1 MARNPYRRYEVTEY
15 QKEALKFLQPP
26 EDITVSE
33 WADKYRVLDAKTSA
47 MPGPWRTEHTPYLK
61 GIMDEFNNYETEE
74 IVYVKPTQVGGTEC
88 LQNMVGYIVQQDP
101 APTMIVYPT
110 DTLAKSISENRLQP
124 MFKAAPE
131 LRKRFDENSQ
141 LQELQFDGMYLTLA
155 GSNSPSSL
163 ASKAIRFLF
172 LDEVDKYPG
181 ASKKEADPVSLA
193 RERTKTFH
201 NRKIFITS
209 TPTLKTG
216 HIWKAKE
223 DADIEKHYFVPCPH
237 CGEYI
242 ELKWKQIHFPSI
254 TESAEDKFRAAAA
267 DAIVMRSGMELQNP
281 ADGARQMMGMTLRDL
296 AIECLTNEGQS
307 GLNRRSS
314 DELYGMLQRQF
325 YNPTAAFPAIL
336 DNAINKAY
344 VEGHKTV
351 AVTFDQWT
359 KKGTLKDFKTHD
371 NNYLAGPVGEF
382 LEVPEGGELKHDVF
396 GDEKLPTRK
405 LKTYGRQFT
414 LTRQAFINDDIDLL
428 TRVPAKYAASARK
441 TQNKQCYQI
450 LVNNPAIYD
459 GTALFSSAHSN
470 LLAKGTGITKEAV
483 QGMILAL
490 QNQTDQFGEATII
503 RPAIIIVPS
512 GYMFDMYTLFYS
524 PTIST
529 SGNTQAVNPLYRY
542 KDSITVVEDPTI
554 NALCG
559 GFGNVMP
566 WWLLGAKD
574 DTDFIEVDYLN
585 GQEIPTIRRMETPGT
600 LGFVWD
606 IYLDWGISVMDY
618 RGAIKNPGIEVKN
631 PIELA

>member
-242 ELKWKQIHFPSI
+242 ELKWKQIHFPKEEGMSYADRAEFATYVCQECGCVI
-254 TESAEDKFRAAAA
+254 TDQDKPEMLRKGEWRTVKENTKFVRKVAFWMNTLYSPFVRFSE
-267 DAIVMRSGMELQNP
+267 IVKEFLDSKDDPEKLQNFVNSW
-281 ADGARQMMGMTLRDL
+281 L
-296 AIECLTNEGQS
+296 AEPWEDT
-307 GLNRRSS
+307 
-314 DELYGMLQRQF
+314 
-325 YNPTAAFPAIL
+325 
-336 DNAINKAY
+336 
-344 VEGHKTV
+344 
-351 AVTFDQWT
+351 
-359 KKGTLKDFKTHD
+359 
-371 NNYLAGPVGEF
+371 
-382 LEVPEGGELKHDVF
+382 
-396 GDEKLPTRK
+396 K
-405 LKTYGRQFT
+405 LKTNADLVMERQT
-414 LTRQAFINDDIDLL
+414 EYEELVVPEWAKLL
-428 TRVPAKYAASARK
+428 TAGV
-441 TQNKQCYQI
+441 
-450 LVNNPAIYD
+450 D
-459 GTALFSSAHSN
+459 
-470 LLAKGTGITKEAV
+470 V
-483 QGMILAL
+483 QENCL
-490 QNQTDQFGEATII
+490 
-503 RPAIIIVPS
+503 
-512 GYMFDMYTLFYS
+512 
-524 PTIST
+524 
-529 SGNTQAVNPLYRY
+529 
-542 KDSITVVEDPTI
+542 
-554 NALCG
+554 
-559 GFGNVMP
+559 
-566 WWLLGAKD
+566 
-574 DTDFIEVDYLN
+574 
-585 GQEIPTIRRMETPGT
+585 
-600 LGFVWD
+600 
-606 IYLDWGISVMDY
+606 
-618 RGAIKNPGIEVKN
+618 
-631 PIELA
+631 

>member
-26 EDITVSE
+26 KDITVSE

-223 DADIEKHYFVPCPH
+223 DADIEKHYFVPWDNKDKYFEHAWITAPK
-237 CGEYI
+237 
-242 ELKWKQIHFPSI
+242 KWIDPQKEANANKIALNTGQKTFKQIA
-254 TESAEDKFRAAAA
+254 AEQGRDWKEQIDEMAEVLEYAKDKGIDLGGVIFDQTAA
-267 DAIVMRSGMELQNP
+267 ELYEDEETP
-281 ADGARQMMGMTLRDL
+281 AD
-296 AIECLTNEGQS
+296 
-307 GLNRRSS
+307 
-314 DELYGMLQRQF
+314 
-325 YNPTAAFPAIL
+325 NPQQT
-336 DNAINKAY
+336 
-344 VEGHKTV
+344 
-351 AVTFDQWT
+351 
-359 KKGTLKDFKTHD
+359 
-371 NNYLAGPVGEF
+371 
-382 LEVPEGGELKHDVF
+382 
-396 GDEKLPTRK
+396 
-405 LKTYGRQFT
+405 
-414 LTRQAFINDDIDLL
+414 
-428 TRVPAKYAASARK
+428 
-441 TQNKQCYQI
+441 
-450 LVNNPAIYD
+450 D
-459 GTALFSSAHSN
+459 G
-470 LLAKGTGITKEAV
+470 
-483 QGMILAL
+483 
-490 QNQTDQFGEATII
+490 NQTGEET
-503 RPAIIIVPS
+503 
-512 GYMFDMYTLFYS
+512 
-524 PTIST
+524 
-529 SGNTQAVNPLYRY
+529 
-542 KDSITVVEDPTI
+542 
-554 NALCG
+554 
-559 GFGNVMP
+559 
-566 WWLLGAKD
+566 
-574 DTDFIEVDYLN
+574 
-585 GQEIPTIRRMETPGT
+585 GQESEEGDGAEEEGETDNQGT
-600 LGFVWD
+600 D
-606 IYLDWGISVMDY
+606 S
-618 RGAIKNPGIEVKN
+618 
-631 PIELA
+631 